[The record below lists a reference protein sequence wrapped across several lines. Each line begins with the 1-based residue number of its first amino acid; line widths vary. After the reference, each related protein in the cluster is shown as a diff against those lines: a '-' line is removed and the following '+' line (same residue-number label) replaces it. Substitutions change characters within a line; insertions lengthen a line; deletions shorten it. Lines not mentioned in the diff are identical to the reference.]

1 MIAVPARETTVAPTR
16 DDETAVDPTASG
28 DSFAGYI
35 PSSELQKALTAAVS
49 LLGGSERPGQAAM
62 AAAVERTLHSGGK
75 LAVQAGTGTGKS
87 LGYLLPALLYCLHED
102 ARVVISTAT
111 LALQSQIITKDAP
124 LAVEAV
130 QNVTGS
136 ALRVEVLKG
145 WQNYVCL
152 HKLNGGYEGSE
163 DDLFSTMEDSPF
175 SGIAGSG
182 ETTAGPG
189 ARTTRQMQG
198 FAAETKRLYE
208 WARET
213 TTGDRDEAPRGIT
226 ARAWRQVSLSS
237 LECVGEKC
245 PFRSECFQVSARDK
259 AAQAQIV
266 VTNHA
271 MIGLEA
277 AGKQNPLPPCE
288 AIIIDEAHELS
299 ERVRSQA
306 STEFSA
312 NMLASCAKAAA
323 SLGVS
328 GSEELAQ
335 QAIMLGVALQNLE
348 DSRFT
353 EMPAAVAECRM
364 LALSPL
370 KTALTELSAKAGADT
385 ESTGGQ
391 RADAAKIAV
400 AKAALTSLL
409 DTLETMTP
417 ESVANGETILWLT
430 RGRDGDQEPRLYT
443 APLDVAGK
451 LANRLWNEHAI
462 IATSAT
468 LKLGGTFAPLMHKM
482 GLQLDTPK
490 PETLDVGSPFRHD
503 RQGILYLARDLPA
516 PTRGE
521 HPDVFWNRL
530 VDLVEASGGG
540 ALGLFSSRKMAERAG
555 EVLRE
560 RTDLPIMVQ
569 GEDSMAALV
578 KDMREDASACLM
590 GTLSLWQGVDLP
602 GNTCRLVLIDR
613 IPFPVP
619 SDPVIEAR
627 CDAVKRAGGSD
638 FMEVSLTHAA
648 LLLAQ
653 GTGRLLR
660 SATDRGVVAVLD
672 SRLATARYGGFLR
685 ASLPPLW
692 PTEDAQVVLD
702 ALRRLQK
709 QVP

>member
-1 MIAVPARETTVAPTR
+1 MAQSTADDTVAFSEAQTS
-16 DDETAVDPTASG
+16 T
-28 DSFAGYI
+28 FADYVPG
-35 PSSELQKALTAAVS
+35 SELQQVLAEAVS
-49 LLGGSERPGQAAM
+49 LLGGSERAGQVAM
-62 AAAVERTLHSGGK
+62 AAAVEQTLHSDGK

-111 LALQSQIITKDAP
+111 LALQNQIITKDAP

-130 QNVTGS
+130 KNVTGS
-136 ALRVEVLKG
+136 ELRVEVLKG

-163 DDLFSTMEDSPF
+163 DDLFSAMSDSPIPA
-175 SGIAGSG
+175 GNAGSESRLDQG
-182 ETTAGPG
+182 TKTAGKP
-189 ARTTRQMQG
+189 RG
-198 FAAETKRLYE
+198 FAAETQLLYE

-213 TTGDRDEAPRGIT
+213 TTGDRDEAPRGIG

-259 AAQAQIV
+259 AALAQVV

-271 MIGLEA
+271 MIGLQA

-288 AIIIDEAHELS
+288 VIIIDEAHELA

-312 NMLASCAKAAA
+312 NMLANCAKAAS
-323 SLGVS
+323 SLGVC

-335 QAIMLGVALQNLE
+335 QAIILGVALQNLE

-353 EMPAAVAECRM
+353 QMPEAVAQCRL
-364 LALSPL
+364 LAMTPL
-370 KTALTELSAKAGADT
+370 KAALAELSAKTNAEAT
-385 ESTGGQ
+385 TGGKKSLDPA
-391 RADAAKIAV
+391 RVAV
-400 AKAALTSLL
+400 VKAALTSLL
-409 DTLETMTP
+409 DTLETMSP
-417 ESVANGETILWLT
+417 ESIANGETILWLT
-430 RGRDGDQEPRLYT
+430 RGRDGDQEPRLYS

-451 LANRLWNEHAI
+451 LASRLWNEHSV

-468 LKLGGTFAPLMHKM
+468 LKLGGTFAPLMSKI
-482 GLQLDTPK
+482 GLQLNEPQ

-521 HPDVFWNRL
+521 HPEAFWDRL
-530 VDLVEASGGG
+530 VELVQASGGG
-540 ALGLFSSRKMAERAG
+540 ALGLFSSRRMAERAG
-555 EVLRE
+555 EILRE
-560 RTDLPIMVQ
+560 RTDLPILVQ

-578 KDMREDASACLM
+578 RDMREDNSACLM

-627 CDAVKRAGGSD
+627 CAAVKRAGGSD

-660 SATDRGVVAVLD
+660 SAGDRGVVAVLD

-692 PTEDAQVVLD
+692 PTEGTQVVLD
-702 ALRRLQK
+702 ALRRLYQ
-709 QVP
+709 QIP

>member
-1 MIAVPARETTVAPTR
+1 MSQTIDDSAAVKPVAG
-16 DDETAVDPTASG
+16 AGA
-28 DSFAGYI
+28 FADYV
-35 PSSELQKALTAAVS
+35 PSSELQKVLTEAVS
-49 LLGGSERPGQAAM
+49 LLGGSERPGQVAM
-62 AAAVERTLHSGGK
+62 AAAVEQTLHSDGK

-111 LALQSQIITKDAP
+111 LALQNQIIAKDAP

-130 QNVTGS
+130 KNVTGS
-136 ALRVEVLKG
+136 ELRVEVLKG

-163 DDLFSTMEDSPF
+163 DDLFSAMEDSLSP
-175 SGIAGSG
+175 AADGSG
-182 ETTAGPG
+182 EAVSGQG
-189 ARTTRQMQG
+189 VKAARKMRG
-198 FAAETKRLYE
+198 FAAETKKLYE

-213 TTGDRDEAPRGIT
+213 PTGDRDEAPRGIGS
-226 ARAWRQVSLSS
+226 RAWRQVSLSS

-259 AAQAQIV
+259 AAQAQVV

-277 AGKQNPLPPCE
+277 AGKQNPLPQCE
-288 AIIIDEAHELS
+288 AIIIDEAHELA

-312 NMLASCAKAAA
+312 NMLANCAKAAG

-335 QAIMLGVALQNLE
+335 QAISLGVALQNLE
-348 DSRFT
+348 DGRFT
-353 EMPAAVAECRM
+353 QMPEAVAECR
-364 LALSPL
+364 LLSLPPL
-370 KTALTELSAKAGADT
+370 KAALTELSAKGGADAGSDGEKT
-385 ESTGGQ
+385 
-391 RADAAKIAV
+391 ADAARTAV
-400 AKAALTSLL
+400 AKAILTSLL
-409 DTLETMTP
+409 DTLETMTS
-417 ESVANGETILWLT
+417 ESVANGETILWLS
-430 RGRDGDQEPRLYT
+430 RGRDADQEPRLYT
-443 APLDVAGK
+443 APLDVAGN
-451 LANRLWNEHAI
+451 LANRLWSEHAI

-482 GLQLDTPK
+482 GLQLDDPQ

-521 HPDVFWNRL
+521 HPEVFWDRL
-530 VDLVEASGGG
+530 VELVEASGGG

-555 EVLRE
+555 EILRE

-578 KDMREDASACLM
+578 RDMREDNSACLM

-627 CDAVKRAGGSD
+627 CAAVKRAGGSD

-660 SATDRGVVAVLD
+660 SAADRGVVAVLD

-702 ALRRLQK
+702 ALRRLHQ

>member
-1 MIAVPARETTVAPTR
+1 
-16 DDETAVDPTASG
+16 
-28 DSFAGYI
+28 
-35 PSSELQKALTAAVS
+35 
-49 LLGGSERPGQAAM
+49 M

-124 LAVEAV
+124 LAVDAV

-175 SGIAGSG
+175 SEITGSS
-182 ETTAGPG
+182 ENTAGPK

-364 LALSPL
+364 LALAPL
-370 KTALTELSAKAGADT
+370 KTALTELSAKAGTDAET
-385 ESTGGQ
+385 TGGQ

-482 GLQLDTPK
+482 GLQLDAPK